1 MKDPIE
7 SVKNFCV
14 IQLEILNQR
23 EERLRKEILD
33 CKIQKEFLTSL
44 LEDLNEKNDFHSLLN
59 IMRSE
64 QKWKRPLNLRA
75 CCPKDRCTAQIND
88 WRISALIFI
97 LKKYEKTI
105 SLIVGLFFIF
115 GAIISFYHF
124 GIEQGFF
131 SESFVCN
138 LGNNNEALSSQ
149 DLLKELEKNTVS
161 CKDVTFALLGFSL
174 ATFNTII
181 SLVISATMLRI
192 FINYDKN
199 R

>member
-1 MKDPIE
+1 MSSIKNKICLNGVLIFSVFALATAYFIE
-7 SVKNFCV
+7 F
-14 IQLEILNQR
+14 ILGHKPCNLCSI
-23 EERLRKEILD
+23 ERIPYFASIIL
-33 CKIQKEFLTSL
+33 
-44 LEDLNEKNDFHSLLN
+44 
-59 IMRSE
+59 
-64 QKWKRPLNLRA
+64 
-75 CCPKDRCTAQIND
+75 
-88 WRISALIFI
+88 ISLIFI
-97 LKKYEKTI
+97 LNKYEKLI

-115 GAIISFYHF
+115 GVIISFYHF

-161 CKDVTFALLGFSL
+161 CKDVTFTLLGFSL

-181 SLVISATMLRI
+181 SLVISAIMLKI
-192 FINYDKN
+192 FINYGKN

>member
-1 MKDPIE
+1 MSSIKNKLLLNGVLIFSVFALVSAYFIE
-7 SVKNFCV
+7 YILGHKPCNLCSIERIPYLASIILISFAF
-14 IQLEILNQR
+14 ILN
-23 EERLRKEILD
+23 
-33 CKIQKEFLTSL
+33 
-44 LEDLNEKNDFHSLLN
+44 
-59 IMRSE
+59 
-64 QKWKRPLNLRA
+64 
-75 CCPKDRCTAQIND
+75 
-88 WRISALIFI
+88 
-97 LKKYEKTI
+97 KYEKTI
-105 SLIVGLFFIF
+105 SLIVGLFFAA

-138 LGNNNEALSSQ
+138 LNNNETLSSQ

-161 CKDVTFALLGFSL
+161 CKDVTFTLLGFSL

-181 SLVISATMLRI
+181 SLVISAIMLRM